1 MPSAASPSAPNVFY
15 LTMVLRLDFETFFKT
30 SFRLWQNK
38 YLNLD
43 CFQVCAA
50 CHKAAESGSAPRPRS
65 PPTALERR
73 LERLASV
80 PQQPITV
87 YSKESEK
94 MTRLKRGLSQ
104 EDKGI
109 AERLQ
114 RLQRYAS

>member
-1 MPSAASPSAPNVFY
+1 M
-15 LTMVLRLDFETFFKT
+15 
-30 SFRLWQNK
+30 
-38 YLNLD
+38 
-43 CFQVCAA
+43 
-50 CHKAAESGSAPRPRS
+50 SGCAPRPRS

-73 LERLASV
+73 LEQLATV
-80 PQQPITV
+80 PPQPITV

-114 RLQRYAS
+114 RLQRYLMAMQFIFIDLFINLPKKGSIDNQRFFTFVLVTARRWKISQATVRWQ